1 MVPIACLNGTTAERI
16 MRPGDLE
23 RVREL
28 PLFASMQA
36 ARFDQLAQ
44 SSYLQRFPATVE
56 LLREGDPADFLYVV
70 VEGTVELYAGANGRE
85 TTMMIVR
92 PVSTFIL
99 AAVLRD
105 AVYLMSARTIEASRL
120 LMIPGETIRTMI
132 ATDPAFSAAMTGELA
147 RAFRHM
153 VKLAKNQKLRT
164 GVERLANY
172 LLRLHFEAGEPIAFE
187 LPIEKRMLAALL
199 GMTPENLSR
208 AFATLRPYGVRIDG
222 PRVRLDKVDDLRT
235 LAKPTPLI
243 DDPLT

>member
-1 MVPIACLNGTTAERI
+1 

-28 PLFASMQA
+28 PLFASMQPGH
-36 ARFDQLAQ
+36 FDQLAQ
-44 SSYLQRFPATVE
+44 ASYLQRFPAAVE
-56 LLREGDPADFLYVV
+56 LLHEGDPADFLYVV
-70 VEGTVELYAGANGRE
+70 VDGAVELYAGANGRE

-105 AVYLMSARTIEASRL
+105 TVYLMSARTIEASRL
-120 LMIPGETIRTMI
+120 LMVPGETIRTTI
-132 ATDPAFSAAMTGELA
+132 AADAAFSAAMIGELA
-147 RAFRHM
+147 RAFRNM
-153 VKLAKNQKLRT
+153 VKIAKNQKLRT
-164 GVERLANY
+164 GVERLANF
-172 LLRLHFEAGEPIAFE
+172 LIELHREAGEPAAFD

-208 AFATLRPYGVRIDG
+208 AFATLRPYGVRVDG
-222 PRVRLDKVDDLRT
+222 PTIRLDKVDDLQV

-243 DDPLT
+243 DDPKT